1 MAMTPIEQ
9 ALRELARQPSPPQL
23 AAIEAQVWHRVSAAE
38 PAWSW
43 RIPAT
48 AMVAAMLVGVMT
60 GIQPGGRVAA
70 AEMDA
75 LSVRPALLP
84 STLLVAN

>member
-1 MAMTPIEQ
+1 MTSIEE
-9 ALRELARQPSPPQL
+9 ALRELARQPSPPRL
-23 AAIEAQVWHRVSAAE
+23 AVIEAQLWHRVSAASE

-43 RIPAT
+43 PIPAT
-48 AMVAAMLVGVMT
+48 AMAAAMLVGVMT
-60 GIQPGGRVAA
+60 GIEPSGRAA
-70 AEMDA
+70 VAEMDA